1 MSAPLP
7 ILYSFR
13 RCPYAMRA
21 RMGIISSGLNVELR
35 EVLLKDKPSEMVEA
49 SPKATVPVLVDT
61 DGTVVDE
68 SLDVMLWAL
77 GQSDPENWLS
87 EEAIELIAHN
97 DGPFK
102 AALDR
107 YKYPNRYASETIDR
121 NEQRAI
127 CASTFKRYEERLTSQ
142 KFLLGNRPTIADNAI
157 FPFVRQCANVDREWF
172 DAQPWP
178 NLQKWLEH
186 FLSSERFDYIMR
198 KNAPWQTGDE
208 PLIFGG

>member
-1 MSAPLP
+1 MSPPLP

-21 RMGIISSGLNVELR
+21 RMGIMSSGLNVELR
-35 EVLLKDKPSEMVEA
+35 EVLLKDKPSEMIEA

-87 EEAIELIAHN
+87 DEAMELIAHN

-121 NEQRAI
+121 HEQRAI
-127 CASTFKRYEERLTSQ
+127 CASTFERYEERLTQQ
-142 KFLLGNRPTIADNAI
+142 KFLLGDKPTIADNAI

-186 FLSSERFDYIMR
+186 FLNSERFDYIMR
-198 KNAPWQTGDE
+198 KNAPWQTGDK
-208 PLIFGG
+208 PLIFGR

>member
-21 RMGIISSGLNVELR
+21 RMGIMSSGLNVELR
-35 EVLLKDKPSEMVEA
+35 EVLLKDKPSEMIEA

-77 GQSDPENWLS
+77 GQSDPENWQS
-87 EEAIELIAHN
+87 EEAMELIAHN

-107 YKYPNRYASETIDR
+107 YKYPNRYASEMIDR
-121 NEQRAI
+121 YEQRAI
-127 CASTFKRYEERLTSQ
+127 CASTFERYEKRLTRQ
-142 KFLLGNRPTIADNAI
+142 KFLLGNKPTIADNAI

-178 NLQKWLEH
+178 NLRKWLEH

-198 KNAPWQTGDE
+198 KNVPWQRGDE